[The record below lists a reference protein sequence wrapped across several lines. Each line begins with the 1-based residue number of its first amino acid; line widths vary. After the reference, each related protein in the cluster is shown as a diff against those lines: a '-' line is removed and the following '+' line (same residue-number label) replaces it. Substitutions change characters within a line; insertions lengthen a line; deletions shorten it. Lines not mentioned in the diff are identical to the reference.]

1 MPPLLNSPSPFIPY
15 TWQVLLAQYPGDLPS
30 TLLKIIQFS
39 TLVSYEGPEKL
50 ITSENQ
56 QSVNLAPEIFDAQ
69 VQEDLARG
77 HIVLASP
84 TLPWICSPLGLVP
97 KHDGG
102 FQRIHNLSHPPGIS
116 VNAHIDD
123 DYSSLK
129 YTVVEDVLKMVTEA
143 GRHSIILKRDIKE
156 AFRNIPIAP
165 HVQWLLGFK
174 WKGVCYNEA
183 CLPFGLATA
192 PFIFNLFAEAFHWM
206 LQSWLHWNLIQ
217 HYLDDFITIIPA
229 ALAHTIPQMET
240 DYIAITDILG
250 IPRNDKKNQ
259 SGSIISV
266 LGLEI
271 DTNLFTLRVPEDKME
286 RAFKATSQALQQESI
301 TLKEIEALAGF
312 LGFCAPEV
320 QLGHLHLRTIRS
332 FVASYPQNKSHFI
345 KR

>member
-1 MPPLLNSPSPFIPY
+1 
-15 TWQVLLAQYPGDLPS
+15 
-30 TLLKIIQFS
+30 
-39 TLVSYEGPEKL
+39 
-50 ITSENQ
+50 
-56 QSVNLAPEIFDAQ
+56 
-69 VQEDLARG
+69 
-77 HIVLASP
+77 
-84 TLPWICSPLGLVP
+84 
-97 KHDGG
+97 
-102 FQRIHNLSHPPGIS
+102 
-116 VNAHIDD
+116 
-123 DYSSLK
+123 
-129 YTVVEDVLKMVTEA
+129 
-143 GRHSIILKRDIKE
+143 
-156 AFRNIPIAP
+156 
-165 HVQWLLGFK
+165 
-174 WKGVCYNEA
+174 
-183 CLPFGLATA
+183 
-192 PFIFNLFAEAFHWM
+192 M

-312 LGFCAPEV
+312 LGFCAPAV
-320 QLGHLHLRTIRS
+320 QLGRLHLRTIWS

-345 KR
+345 KRRIPAEVCEDLTWWRDLFPSWNRVLFFQDSTRDTISLFTDSSGFGMGGFHVLG

>member
-1 MPPLLNSPSPFIPY
+1 
-15 TWQVLLAQYPGDLPS
+15 
-30 TLLKIIQFS
+30 
-39 TLVSYEGPEKL
+39 
-50 ITSENQ
+50 
-56 QSVNLAPEIFDAQ
+56 
-69 VQEDLARG
+69 
-77 HIVLASP
+77 
-84 TLPWICSPLGLVP
+84 
-97 KHDGG
+97 
-102 FQRIHNLSHPPGIS
+102 
-116 VNAHIDD
+116 
-123 DYSSLK
+123 
-129 YTVVEDVLKMVTEA
+129 
-143 GRHSIILKRDIKE
+143 
-156 AFRNIPIAP
+156 
-165 HVQWLLGFK
+165 
-174 WKGVCYNEA
+174 
-183 CLPFGLATA
+183 
-192 PFIFNLFAEAFHWM
+192 M

-312 LGFCAPEV
+312 LGFCAPAV
-320 QLGHLHLRTIRS
+320 QLGRFHLRTIWS

-345 KR
+345 KRRIPAEVCEDLTWWRDLFPSWNRVLFFQDSTRDTISLFTDSSGFGMGGFHVLGRVNTESVNYSAISYKNGFAASILPFESQFDINLHEMEAVLFTFHQWGHQ